1 MLRRGCLL
9 FMLFGLCLG
18 GLSCA
23 PLEQPSGQSLTIA
36 PATAES
42 QIPLDYGQLVAVTP
56 TTQAGGAA
64 LWFEKPD
71 QITVVWVNRLQGR
84 LGQSVLIIPRR

>member
-1 MLRRGCLL
+1 
-9 FMLFGLCLG
+9 MLFLLCGLCLG

-23 PLEQPSGQSLTIA
+23 PLDQRCDQTLTIA
-36 PATAES
+36 PATATS

-56 TTQAGGAA
+56 TTMTGGAA

>member
-1 MLRRGCLL
+1 MLRRGLLL
-9 FMLFGLCLG
+9 FLLCGLCLG

-23 PLEQPSGQSLTIA
+23 PLGQTLGQDLTIA
-36 PATAES
+36 PFTATG

-56 TTQAGGAA
+56 TTRGGGAA

-71 QITVVWVNRLQGR
+71 QITVVLVNRLEGR
-84 LGQSVLIIPRR
+84 LGQSILIIPRQ